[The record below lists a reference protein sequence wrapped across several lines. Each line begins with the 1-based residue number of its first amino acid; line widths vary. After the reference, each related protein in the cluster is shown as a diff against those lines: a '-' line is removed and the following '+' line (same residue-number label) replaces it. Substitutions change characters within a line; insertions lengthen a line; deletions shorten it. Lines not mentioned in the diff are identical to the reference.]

1 MVTKHEIRIL
11 KQQTIK
17 IQFWRQPRLLQPRRR
32 TFLRVYN
39 IVDRISHIV
48 QVDKTQ
54 RAEFDSVAS
63 VDYGAGAS
71 RITAHKC
78 RLIAISK
85 CSISVFIIARTVI
98 DGAQTDCKSRV
109 LEWTTVPHR
118 HRTKQ
123 NDKQATIALIYTLIY

>member
-1 MVTKHEIRIL
+1 M
-11 KQQTIK
+11 
-17 IQFWRQPRLLQPRRR
+17 
-32 TFLRVYN
+32 
-39 IVDRISHIV
+39 
-48 QVDKTQ
+48 DKTQ

-98 DGAQTDCKSRV
+98 DGAQTDCMLPRFRMDYC
-109 LEWTTVPHR
+109 TTSSQNK
-118 HRTKQ
+118 TKRQ
-123 NDKQATIALIYTLIY
+123 ASHHSVDIHADILIGSVYIMIKASICLPTDHDFNDAPFST